1 MSRSSGRRKKE
12 KKERIAFLPRFFLSL
27 IVTESKNK
35 NNSLTSASL
44 SPLSSLFSFSL
55 SLFLFLCKKGCA
67 DLYLNDITKISGQH
81 GDTLLVKPQNFH
93 SLVNPD
99 ENEKLYM
106 LSIILPNET
115 FAEDVWNGK
124 FSGKLQNAD
133 VDHLVDNVSSSSSS
147 SSSSASGSG
156 SGGRRVLT
164 KN

>member
-1 MSRSSGRRKKE
+1 M
-12 KKERIAFLPRFFLSL
+12 
-27 IVTESKNK
+27 
-35 NNSLTSASL
+35 
-44 SPLSSLFSFSL
+44 
-55 SLFLFLCKKGCA
+55 
-67 DLYLNDITKISGQH
+67 YLNDITKISGQH

-115 FAEDVWNGK
+115 FAEEVWNGK

-147 SSSSASGSG
+147 SSASGSG
-156 SGGRRVLT
+156 SGGRRILT